1 MNRELV
7 EALELVEKE
16 KGISKEILIDAIES
30 ALTSAYKK
38 DQKSSHNI
46 KVQLDPKT
54 GDFHVYTYK
63 MAVMEVED
71 ESTEINLAEAKS
83 IDPRYQEGDLVEF
96 EIFPKEF
103 GRIAAQTA
111 KQVVVQR
118 IREAE
123 RSLIYDEFSSR
134 VGDIITGVVRRF
146 EQRTIYVDL
155 GRVEAI
161 LPPNE
166 QIPGERYEPG
176 MRIKTYLVEV
186 KKTSKGPQIIL
197 SRAKN
202 GLLKRLLE
210 LEIPEIQDGIV
221 EIKSVAREPGARSKV
236 AVYSRYENVDP
247 VGACV
252 GAKGSRVQMI
262 VRELKGEKID
272 VIPWQPVPEIFIT
285 RAMSPAR
292 VSKVYLLPSK
302 KTALVIVPD
311 NQLSLAIG
319 KEGQN
324 ARLAARLTG
333 WKIDI
338 KSETQAEE
346 EREAIEA
353 MLAAE
358 ESLRATE
365 PVGIDD
371 EILVDDELVEEET
384 WEEEGFEED
393 LPEEGY
399 PEEENY
405 PEEAGEEYSEEEYPA
420 GEYDE
425 EEYLPIEEEAEE
437 EETLKKKTK
446 KRAKRKERVKDL
458 YDEMEEGMD
467 YFEDVVKD
475 ENHREHKAP
484 RKETE
489 LVFSEGGTGGFTIGQ
504 LLADELKEKFNLNKK
519 GQEKSS
525 QSQKKRGKK

>member
-1 MNRELV
+1 MNRELI
-7 EALELVEKE
+7 EALELVERE
-16 KGISKEILIDAIES
+16 KGISKELLVDAIES
-30 ALTSAYKK
+30 ALSSAYKK
-38 DQKSSHNI
+38 DQKGLHNI
-46 KVQLDPKT
+46 RVQLDQET
-54 GDFHVYTYK
+54 GDFHVYSYK

-71 ESTEINLAEAKS
+71 ENSEINLAEAKA
-83 IDPRYQEGDLVEF
+83 IDPRYEEGDLVEF

-118 IREAE
+118 LREAE
-123 RSLIYDEFSSR
+123 RTLIYDEFSSR
-134 VGDIITGVVRRF
+134 VGDIITGIIRRL
-146 EQRTIYVDL
+146 EQKTIYIDL

-166 QIPGERYEPG
+166 QIPGEVYEHG
-176 MRIKTYLVEV
+176 MRIKTYLVDV

-221 EIKSVAREPGARSKV
+221 EIKSVAREPGVRSKV
-236 AVYSRYENVDP
+236 AVYSRFDNVDP

-272 VIPWQPVPEIFIT
+272 VIPWHEDTEFFII

-292 VSKVYLLPSK
+292 VTAVHLLSGK
-302 KTALVIVPD
+302 KMALVIVPD

-346 EREAIEA
+346 GKEEIEV
-353 MLAAE
+353 L
-358 ESLRATE
+358 L
-365 PVGIDD
+365 
-371 EILVDDELVEEET
+371 
-384 WEEEGFEED
+384 
-393 LPEEGY
+393 
-399 PEEENY
+399 
-405 PEEAGEEYSEEEYPA
+405 
-420 GEYDE
+420 
-425 EEYLPIEEEAEE
+425 AEE
-437 EETLKKKTK
+437 EEYRSELEVLEEEYYEGEGTSSEVNSSEVTSDEEEEVDPESYEDETDEDEYYEQDDEYFEETEEEDVEPLEAEEDAKKKPK
-446 KRAKRKERVKDL
+446 KRAKRRERARDL
-458 YDEMEEGMD
+458 YDEMEEGLD
-467 YFEDVVKD
+467 IFEDIVKD
-475 ENHREHKAP
+475 DDGKNAKTPHK
-484 RKETE
+484 ESE
-489 LVFSEGGTGGFTIGQ
+489 LVFSEENSSGFTIGQ
-504 LLADELKEKFNLNKK
+504 LLADELKQKFNLDPKEKK
-519 GQEKSS
+519 SAKKEKA
-525 QSQKKRGKK
+525 QKRDSKE